1 MDWDKIIR
9 LIKIRDRVVSSIE
22 GWVNMS
28 ATHIQVNISA
38 THLQVNIS
46 ATHIQANITW
56 LILSEPT
63 HRTVNKIYNL
73 LQGSER
79 YQNDTGFIS
88 HLTVS

>member
-73 LQGSER
+73 KKKTTSK
-79 YQNDTGFIS
+79 
-88 HLTVS
+88 